1 MQAKGHFENFFMML
15 DDARKIHTVKFME
28 LTVVSWIRSLVQL
41 GLLELG
47 FIISCLTETPCA
59 VRNWEICMTEILN

>member
-28 LTVVSWIRSLVQL
+28 LTVVS
-41 GLLELG
+41 
-47 FIISCLTETPCA
+47 
-59 VRNWEICMTEILN
+59 